1 MTGSISLLSNLEKL
15 LGEVEDFNSYK
26 PTRQAAFRAR
36 VTRYMATAKEVG
48 DTDSLAIL
56 EVIQETV
63 GKAERPKSKK
73 LTIDEKLAAYQ
84 AEMPDFKGLDNR
96 RRAAF
101 RAKLSR
107 LTNEADEAGRDDL
120 INSLNTL
127 YLETE
132 KVQRTEIRERI
143 AKEAAKL
150 RKSLNAKSDKKSS

>member
-150 RKSLNAKSDKKSS
+150 RKSLKAKSDKKSG